1 MENYLLELIV
11 KYLRGECTH
20 AEASQLTDWLEASP
34 ENKRFFADIAANW
47 RLHETLTSPSLEN
60 DTERMLSRL
69 NARIDA
75 GGQKPRRL
83 QAFRRWGTAIAAA
96 VSVLLVIGGV
106 FLLRNLSL
114 SPSEGLETLANQTGE
129 TSTTVL
135 DDGTRVYL
143 RPGAVL
149 SYNVLTL
156 KGRRVAELSGDA
168 YFDVARDED
177 KPFLVRT
184 KNIGVQVLGT
194 AFSVSTQQDI
204 TQVVLERG
212 SVRLLSQTGEPLLT
226 MQPNQ
231 KAVWRPGGN
240 GVRVES
246 VYASSFV
253 TDKYNLVA
261 FYDETLPEILDAL
274 QERFGVRISCSD
286 IPDGKRYNLAFL
298 KSDSL
303 ENVIAILEYM
313 TGTKCHIEHN

>member
-1 MENYLLELIV
+1 MEDYLLELIV
-11 KYLRGECTH
+11 KYLRGECSH
-20 AEASQLTDWLEASP
+20 IEASQLTDWLEASP

-47 RLHETLTSPSLEN
+47 RLHETLTSPSLES
-60 DTERMLSRL
+60 DTERMLSRMD
-69 NARIDA
+69 ARIEA
-75 GGQKPRRL
+75 GSQKSRRRFGRMPL
-83 QAFRRWGTAIAAA
+83 MGVAVAAL
-96 VSVLLVIGGV
+96 SLCLVLGGV

-114 SPSEGLETLANQTGE
+114 SPSEHLETLANQTDE
-129 TSTTVL
+129 TSTMVL
-135 DDGTRVYL
+135 EDGTHVYL

-184 KNIGVQVLGT
+184 ANIGVQVLGT
-194 AFSVSTQQDI
+194 SFSVSTQQDI

-212 SVRLLSQTGEPLLT
+212 SVRLLSQAGEPLLT

-231 KAVWRPGGN
+231 KAIWRPGGN
-240 GVRVES
+240 GVRVEA

-261 FYDETLPEILDAL
+261 FYDETLPEILKAL
-274 QERFGVRISCSD
+274 QERFDVRISCSD

-313 TGTKCHIEHN
+313 TGTECHIAHN